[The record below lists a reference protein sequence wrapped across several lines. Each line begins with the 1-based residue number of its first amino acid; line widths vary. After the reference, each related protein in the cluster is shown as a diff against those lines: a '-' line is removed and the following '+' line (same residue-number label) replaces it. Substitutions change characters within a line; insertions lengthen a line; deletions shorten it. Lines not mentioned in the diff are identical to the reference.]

1 MVSHPVELLSLGPCR
16 LPPGGPQ
23 GHQPQAVRPGAAVG
37 AGIILCDPDV
47 SDMLNLLRCTI
58 STTSQSDE
66 NYVTIAYNYVLEA
79 MCRWSKGCA
88 GASDENGWSS
98 HREER

>member
-1 MVSHPVELLSLGPCR
+1 MELLSLGPCR

-58 STTSQSDE
+58 STTSQS
-66 NYVTIAYNYVLEA
+66 VL
-79 MCRWSKGCA
+79 MCPFAAILTTKG
-88 GASDENGWSS
+88 
-98 HREER
+98 R

>member
-1 MVSHPVELLSLGPCR
+1 MLCVFLNPEFELNGQSGF
-16 LPPGGPQ
+16 
-23 GHQPQAVRPGAAVG
+23 
-37 AGIILCDPDV
+37 
-47 SDMLNLLRCTI
+47 LR
-58 STTSQSDE
+58 E
-66 NYVTIAYNYVLEA
+66 LTIAYNYVLEA

>member
-1 MVSHPVELLSLGPCR
+1 M
-16 LPPGGPQ
+16 
-23 GHQPQAVRPGAAVG
+23 G

>member
-1 MVSHPVELLSLGPCR
+1 MLCVFLNPEFELNGLSGF
-16 LPPGGPQ
+16 
-23 GHQPQAVRPGAAVG
+23 
-37 AGIILCDPDV
+37 
-47 SDMLNLLRCTI
+47 LREL
-58 STTSQSDE
+58 S
-66 NYVTIAYNYVLEA
+66 IAYNYVLEA